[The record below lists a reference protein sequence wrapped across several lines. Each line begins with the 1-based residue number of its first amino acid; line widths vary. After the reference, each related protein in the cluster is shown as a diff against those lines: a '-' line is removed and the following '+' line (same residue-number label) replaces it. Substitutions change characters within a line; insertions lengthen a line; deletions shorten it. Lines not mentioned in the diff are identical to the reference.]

1 MPIIAAAS
9 KKPLNEDGPALTSH
23 LTSRE
28 DPRRFGHIALKPSP
42 SQSRTGVGDG
52 GRCQACDLRFSLS
65 APVSSRSNRKI
76 AGLAPRDARGLA
88 FLMRRIWNGC

>member
-9 KKPLNEDGPALTSH
+9 KKPLNEDGPALRSH

-52 GRCQACDLRFSLS
+52 GRCQACDFAILSLG
-65 APVSSRSNRKI
+65 AGKLSRESQNRKPDT
-76 AGLAPRDARGLA
+76 GVDPERLL
-88 FLMRRIWNGC
+88 F